1 MLDNIFRIL
10 WGIPAVLIAITIHEY
25 AHARIAYHLGDHTA
39 AEVGR
44 LTLNPLAHLDPVG
57 TLMLLLFR
65 FGWAKPV
72 PVNFNNL
79 NHPKRDMIYVSIAG
93 PVANILA
100 AIIFSI
106 ILKVSDFFSNYLF
119 IVRDRMLL
127 NFLFTFFRGWLIFIQ
142 TGVLI
147 NLTLAL
153 FNIIPLPPLDGS
165 KILMGL
171 LPDSQFYKY
180 ARLEAYGSIIL
191 LMLVLSGIIGK
202 ILFPVVYFI
211 FRLLV

>member
-10 WGIPAVLIAITIHEY
+10 WSIPAILIAITIHEY
-25 AHARIAYHLGDHTA
+25 SHARIAYHLGDRTA

-72 PVNFNNL
+72 PVNFDNL
-79 NHPKRDMIYVSIAG
+79 NFPRRDMIYVSMAG
-93 PVANILA
+93 PVANILM

-106 ILKVSDFFSNYLF
+106 ILKISDFFSKYLVIF
-119 IVRDRMLL
+119 QNKIFFNL
-127 NFLFTFFRGWLIFIQ
+127 FLTFFRGWLIFLQ
-142 TGVLI
+142 TGILI

-153 FNIIPLPPLDGS
+153 FNLIPFPPLDGS
-165 KILMGL
+165 KILRGL
-171 LPDSQFYKY
+171 LPDAQFLKY
-180 ARLEAYGSIIL
+180 DRLESYGSIIL
-191 LMLVLSGIIGK
+191 LILVLSGIIGK
-202 ILFPVVYFI
+202 ILFPLVYFL